1 MSSASWWDKATIE
14 YKKRA
19 VRVLNGEAFSLGEVR
34 LPGLR
39 RYKQFR
45 KGLLTGEESHTFVRL
60 MRKTW
65 KLEQDTR
72 DQLAAIVRWRNGAD
86 LPPDIRRCR
95 YRRCSRF
102 LLVRSSRVDRCY
114 CSPKCGR
121 NYRASK
127 SMNAKIQKVRERK
140 LKRVRLAL
148 GAFQGR
154 PDWKEQ
160 AARQARVS
168 PNFISY
174 AIRRGEL
181 PSDPGD

>member
-1 MSSASWWDKATIE
+1 MSSTSWWDKTPIE
-14 YKKRA
+14 FKKRA
-19 VRVLNGEAFSLGEVR
+19 VKVLNGEAFSLGEVR

-45 KGLLTGEESHTFVRL
+45 KGLLTGEESHAFVRL

-65 KLEQDTR
+65 KPEQDAR
-72 DQLAAIVRWRNGAD
+72 DQLAAIVRWRDGTN

-102 LLVRSSRVDRCY
+102 FLVRSSRVDRCY

-121 NYRASK
+121 NYRAAK

-148 GAFQGR
+148 NAFRGR
-154 PDWKEQ
+154 PDWKILV
-160 AARQARVS
+160 ARRTRVT

-174 AIRRGEL
+174 AIRRKDIEQNE
-181 PSDPGD
+181 S